1 MSRTRRRKS
10 YRRWCDKEDTS
21 HRRASVRQWRSRC
34 RQRIRECRYDE
45 MPIFKGTEGW
55 LTW

>member
-10 YRRWCDKEDTS
+10 YGSPWSKESTS
-21 HRRASVRQWRSRC
+21 YRRASVRKWKAMYK
-34 RQRIRECRYDE
+34 QRIREGRYEE